1 MSAIALPGPVA
12 VLLGG
17 AVAVYLVARLLPE
30 RNELLAGLSAICLAL
45 SLVAE
50 LAGRE
55 APALWNAR
63 AGLRQIA
70 VTASGDP
77 GALIVPLALLL
88 GIMVAIYGGK
98 YMSRDRRIDRYY
110 PLLLL
115 MLAGTAG
122 TIVEKDLFTLYLYIA
137 LSTGA
142 SYVLVAFRRD
152 TDTAIEAGFKYAI
165 MASMGSLL
173 MLSGIALVWRG
184 TGTLRLPMAIDARDI
199 WQVLGTALLT
209 SGLLIKSAVFPAHT
223 WLPDA
228 HGRAPSSI
236 SALLSGIVV
245 PVQLYTLVRL
255 GLSLGMPRASFGWLL
270 ASLGISS
277 MLAGNLLALRQ
288 TYGKRLLG
296 YSTIA
301 HLGYMLVA
309 FGLGIAFDS
318 QEAFAVGLLLLI
330 SHALLKALAFLA
342 KGTLHYYYDATL
354 LSDLD
359 GLAYRAPLP
368 SGLLV
373 FALLGLAG
381 LPPAPLFIAKLGLL
395 WALPG
400 LSGGAVYA
408 MAGLV
413 MLGSLIGVGY
423 YLPIVG
429 RLLRHPAAPVET
441 QPHAN
446 WIQLPM
452 VTLALLAVI
461 IGLWSAPLWHAA
473 LQGAQQILAQVPL

>member
-1 MSAIALPGPVA
+1 MTELTLPGPVV
-12 VLLGG
+12 VLMCG
-17 AVAVYLVARLLPE
+17 AVGVYVIARLLPD
-30 RNELLAGLSAICLAL
+30 RNTLLAGLSAVCMTLAL
-45 SLVAE
+45 GFDVRSGMLAALLTSPQGGTMAGPNSVGGPGAVLVA
-50 LAGRE
+50 
-55 APALWNAR
+55 
-63 AGLRQIA
+63 
-70 VTASGDP
+70 V
-77 GALIVPLALLL
+77 ALLL
-88 GIMVAIYGGK
+88 GIMVAVYGGV

-122 TIVEKDLFTLYLYIA
+122 TIVEQDLFTLYLNIS
-137 LSTGA
+137 LSTAA

-184 TGTLRLPMAIDARDI
+184 TGTLALPMALDAGDR
-199 WQVLGTALLT
+199 WQLLGLALLT
-209 SGLLIKSAVFPAHT
+209 FGLLIKSAIFPAHT

-228 HGRAPSSI
+228 HGRAPSSV

-255 GLSLGMPRASFGWLL
+255 GLGLGADRWRFGWLL
-270 ASLGISS
+270 ASLGLLS
-277 MLAGNLLALRQ
+277 MLTGNLLALRQ

-309 FGLGIAFDS
+309 FGLGTAFES
-318 QEAFAVGLLLLI
+318 QETFAVGLLLLI

-342 KGTLHYYYDATL
+342 KGALHYYYDATL
-354 LSDLD
+354 LADLD

-368 SGLLV
+368 SALLI
-373 FALLGLAG
+373 FALLGLGG

-395 WALPG
+395 WALTG
-400 LSGGAVYA
+400 LAGGAVYVVGA
-408 MAGLV
+408 LV
-413 MLGSLIGVGY
+413 VLGSLIGLGA

-429 RLLRHPAAPVET
+429 RLLHHPAGTTEPPA
-441 QPHAN
+441 HAH
-446 WIQLPM
+446 WIEIPI
-452 VTLALLAVI
+452 VTLALLAVAA
-461 IGLWSAPLWHAA
+461 GLWSAPLWHAV
-473 LQGAQQILAQVPL
+473 LQGAQQMLALGPL

>member
-1 MSAIALPGPVA
+1 MTAIALPGPVA
-12 VLLGG
+12 VLLAG

-45 SLVAE
+45 
-50 LAGRE
+50 
-55 APALWNAR
+55 ALG
-63 AGLRQIA
+63 AGLVPNEAVALRSVPAGPWQTA
-70 VTASGDP
+70 VTAPDGP
-77 GALIVPLALLL
+77 GTLIVLVSLLL
-88 GIMVAIYGGK
+88 GIVVAIYGGK

-142 SYVLVAFRRD
+142 SYVLVAFRRE
-152 TDTAIEAGFKYAI
+152 TDTATEAGFKYAI

-184 TGTLRLPMAIDARDI
+184 TETLRLPMAIDSRDV
-199 WQVLGTALLT
+199 WQLLGAALLT

-245 PVQLYTLVRL
+245 PVQLYTLVRV
-255 GLSLGMPRASFGWLL
+255 GLSLGMPRPSFGWLL
-270 ASLGISS
+270 ASLGLTS

-309 FGLGIAFDS
+309 FGLGIAFES
-318 QEAFAVGLLLLI
+318 QETFAVGLLLLI

-342 KGTLHYYYDATL
+342 KGALHYYYDATL

-368 SGLLV
+368 SGLLA

-400 LSGGAVYA
+400 LPGGAVYA
-408 MAGLV
+408 IAGLV
-413 MLGSLIGVGY
+413 VLGSLIGLGY

-429 RLLRHPAAPVET
+429 RLLRHPAASVEPQT
-441 QPHAN
+441 HSH
-446 WIQLPM
+446 WIQFPI
-452 VTLALLAVI
+452 VTLALLALGA
-461 IGLWSAPLWHAA
+461 GLWSAPLWHAA
-473 LQGAQQILAQVPL
+473 LQGARQILAQVPL